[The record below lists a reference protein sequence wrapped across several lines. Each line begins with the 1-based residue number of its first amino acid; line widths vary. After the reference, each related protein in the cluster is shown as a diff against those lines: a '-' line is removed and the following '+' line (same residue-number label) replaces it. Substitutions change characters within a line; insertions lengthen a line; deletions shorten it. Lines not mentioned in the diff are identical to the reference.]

1 VLVLV
6 GDVALAHCVAASSST
21 VVVGVCRGCGCGWWS
36 TGIVGSVVVVWW
48 WSKALGWGKMGL
60 LEVEEEA

>member
-6 GDVALAHCVAASSST
+6 GDVALARC
-21 VVVGVCRGCGCGWWS
+21 VGVCRGCGCGWWS
-36 TGIVGSVVVVWW
+36 MGVVGSGVVVWRW
-48 WSKALGWGKMGL
+48 WKALGWGKMGL